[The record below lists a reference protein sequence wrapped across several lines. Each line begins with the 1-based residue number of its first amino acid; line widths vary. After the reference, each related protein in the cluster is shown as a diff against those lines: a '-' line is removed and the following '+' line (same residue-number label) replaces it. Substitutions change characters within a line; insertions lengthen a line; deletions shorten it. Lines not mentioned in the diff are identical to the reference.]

1 MSFELS
7 YLVWS
12 VALTFVQVLIAVSL
26 ASLAVPLPKLMG
38 NREDMPDLKGLAG
51 RATRA
56 HLNMMENLP
65 LFIALVLV
73 AQIAG
78 RTNQMTHWGV
88 LLFFWGRVAHAIIYL
103 AGIPGLRTLA
113 WLVSVVGMVMIFLQL
128 L

>member
-12 VALTFVQVLIAVSL
+12 VALAFVQVLIAVSL
-26 ASLAVPLPKLMG
+26 ASLVVPLPKLMG
-38 NREDMPDLKGLAG
+38 NREDAPDLKGVAG
-51 RATRA
+51 RAQRA

-113 WLVSVVGMVMIFLQL
+113 WLVSVVGMVLIFRQL

>member
-1 MSFELS
+1 MSLELT

-38 NREDMPDLKGLAG
+38 NREDMPDLKGVAG

-73 AQIAG
+73 AQIAS
-78 RTNQMTHWGV
+78 RTNDMTHWGV

-113 WLVSVVGMVMIFLQL
+113 WGVSVVGMVLIFLQL

>member
-1 MSFELS
+1 MSFELT

-12 VALTFVQVLIAVSL
+12 IALALVQVLIAVSL
-26 ASLAVPLPKLMG
+26 ASLVVPLPKLMG

-51 RATRA
+51 RAERA

-78 RTNQMTHWGV
+78 RANATTHWGV

-113 WLVSVVGMVMIFLQL
+113 WGVSVVGMVLIFLQL